1 MTLQQLEY
9 ILAVNQFRHFAQA
22 AEYCRVTQ
30 PTLSAMIQKLE
41 EELDTKIFDRSQ
53 QPVCPTPIGLHIIEQ
68 ARNVLVQT
76 HRIKNIIEEEKHS
89 LSGIFKLG
97 ILPTIAPY
105 LLPRFFPQLMKK
117 YPQLDIRVV
126 EMKTNDIKKA
136 LQTGD
141 IDAGIVAG
149 LAGMEEFRQIPLF
162 YEQFYTYIARENRLF
177 SNEVIRTSDL
187 TGEQLWL
194 LDEGHCFRDQLV
206 QTIGMILSGQALI
219 INDDVWGNRNIITE
233 LSSGMLYGESYA
245 CISSVPAQ
253 ISVIANENLTVMLFN
268 INHIIT
274 TCSSSCSFHTRL
286 IRNLLEIIAR
296 KNVRLMNKID
306 HISKKNLRDKI
317 LNYLSGESMHAG
329 SNTFTIPYD
338 RQGLADYL
346 NADRSALSNELSK
359 LQKEG
364 VLSYKKNTFSLKY

>member
-1 MTLQQLEY
+1 M
-9 ILAVNQFRHFAQA
+9 
-22 AEYCRVTQ
+22 
-30 PTLSAMIQKLE
+30 
-41 EELDTKIFDRSQ
+41 
-53 QPVCPTPIGLHIIEQ
+53 CPTPIGLHIIEQ

-194 LDEGHCFRDQLV
+194 LDEGHCFRDQLERFCQLKAARASQLAYHLGSMETFMRMV
-206 QTIGMILSGQALI
+206 ESGK
-219 INDDVWGNRNIITE
+219 GITFIPE
-233 LSSGMLYGESYA
+233 LAVL
-245 CISSVPAQ
+245 Q
-253 ISVIANENLTVMLFN
+253 
-268 INHIIT
+268 
-274 TCSSSCSFHTRL
+274 
-286 IRNLLEIIAR
+286 
-296 KNVRLMNKID
+296 
-306 HISKKNLRDKI
+306 
-317 LNYLSGESMHAG
+317 LNG
-329 SNTFTIPYD
+329 T
-338 RQGLADYL
+338 
-346 NADRSALSNELSK
+346 
-359 LQKEG
+359 QKELVHPFAIHHDICKTHQRNAEQG
-364 VLSYKKNTFSLKY
+364 SIAKLTEINGETLVLEAMVWHGYENNQDTYQQHPHHIVIHILPFIFISQPGSQRCSQLS